1 MPTPPEVDV
10 HSASELLRAGAFVI
24 DVREPVELAEARLP
38 GALNIPMRDFVA
50 RIAEVP
56 RDRTVLLLCHSGGRS
71 ARVTAYLRAQGWENV
86 SNIAG
91 GIVAWADEID
101 PSVAQP

>member
-1 MPTPPEVDV
+1 MALPAEVDV
-10 HSASELLRAGAFVI
+10 HSASDLVRTGALVI
-24 DVREPVELAEARLP
+24 DVREAFELAEARLP
-38 GALNIPMRDFVA
+38 DALHIPMRDFVA
-50 RIAEVP
+50 RLSEVP
-56 RDRTVLLLCHSGGRS
+56 RDRPVLLLCHSGGRS

-86 SNIAG
+86 ANIAG